1 MAALDDLRSYYS
13 RLSSRDRNLLV
24 LMGGAV
30 ALFLIFM
37 IGTSLARANSKRADR
52 IEVKTQ
58 ELREVAQLTQGYR
71 QAESQR
77 QDLERKL
84 KDHGVRNLFSYL
96 EELGKRD
103 GLDIGGMSDKGAV
116 PLGDSKDSR
125 IVQQSVDVTLT
136 RVKLDKL
143 TRFLNDVETNP
154 GLVRVTRLQL
164 RPREDDAVLDAY
176 FTVSTYYLGS

>member
-1 MAALDDLRSYYS
+1 MAALDDLRNYYG
-13 RLSSRDRNLLV
+13 RLSSRDRNLVL

-30 ALFLIFM
+30 GLFTVFM
-37 IGTSLARANSKRADR
+37 IGTSLARANGKRADR

-58 ELREVAQLTQGYR
+58 ELREVATLTQGYR

-103 GLDIGGMSDKGAV
+103 GLDIGGMSDKGAA
-116 PLGDSKDSR
+116 PLGDSKDSH

-136 RVKLDKL
+136 KVKIDKL
-143 TRFLNDVETNP
+143 TKFLNDVETNP
-154 GLVRVTRLQL
+154 GMVRVTRLQI